1 MEKQKTSI
9 VDFLAEDPSIQ
20 ALQKSL
26 DLKKSLAVY
35 GLGEGQRTL
44 ISAALLSDQQAHDL
58 LVLCDTQKR
67 AKELWEDLGSLLER
81 YEVLYFPALEMIPY
95 ELLAKS
101 GELEQKRA
109 EVLAKLLDPKRRK
122 PFAIITTIEGLSKEL
137 IPAEVFR
144 QGIRTLQVGDVVEPE
159 ELKDFLVTYGYDVV
173 EQVEQQGQLAF
184 RGGIMDIYPPCL
196 EYAVRIEFFDDE
208 VDSLR
213 YFDVADQLSIQKV
226 QAVELSPAR
235 EFFLTEERISKG
247 MTAIRA
253 AFEQQVERLTKKKDR
268 SPLERLQGKVGEV
281 LEKVQQHLYFPG
293 LEQFQHFFYP
303 DGVTILDYMDKKTL
317 VIVDEANRL
326 QEAQAHLE
334 RERQQSFAGLLVNG
348 SVLPEQEAYFRTLE
362 ELAQAVKLHKNIIYS
377 LMPKKSEFVE
387 PEQQFHTLECKSIPP
402 IMGKIE
408 LLVEELKN
416 WIKQRYAVLI
426 LLSNEEKAMR
436 LQQLLE
442 DNELRSTWIADR
454 YQADSAQI
462 YLALGTL
469 AQGAQFMHSR
479 LVIITE
485 NEIFQNH
492 KKRTTKKMFHED
504 GQRITHLDDLKVGD
518 YVVHMSHGIGQYLG
532 IERLK
537 TENVERDYLV
547 IKYADDAKVYVPV
560 DRFELLQKYVVE
572 EGKIPK
578 VNKLG
583 GAEWQKTKM
592 KVKAS
597 VEQMAEQL
605 LEIYAKRQSQPGFA
619 FSPDDEWQRQ
629 FEDAF
634 PYVETEDQL
643 KAIAEVKADMMKP
656 MVMDR
661 LICGDVG
668 YGKTEVAIRAAF
680 KAVNDGKQV
689 AVLVPTTVLA
699 QQHYN
704 TFKERFSPYGI
715 NVGLLSR
722 FCTAKEQKT
731 ALDGLKNGTLDII
744 IGTHKLLNKSVKYKD
759 LGLLVVDE
767 EQRFGVSHK
776 EKIKALRSQ
785 VDVLTLSATPIP
797 RTLHMSLVGIRDM
810 SVIET
815 PPQDRYPIQTYIVEH
830 SPDVLSDAIRRE
842 IGRGGQVFYVHNRIE
857 DIEHVAETIQ
867 LLVPEARIIVG
878 HGRMDEHQLENIML
892 HFINHEADVLVSTTI
907 IETGLDIA
915 NANTLIVD
923 EADKMGLAQLY
934 QLRGRVGRSNRV
946 AYAYL
951 TYKKDQALNPT
962 AEKRLA
968 AIREYTELGSGFKIA
983 MRDLEIR
990 GAGNLLGAEQHGQ
1003 VSDVGF
1009 DLYCKLLDDAIR
1021 RLKGVNEPEELEVE
1035 IDLPVNSF
1043 IPDYYIKDAS
1053 TKLGFYQRIQRTRSV
1068 EKLAQL
1074 ADEMVDRFGDI
1085 PRETANLMQ
1094 VAELKSY
1101 CYDLR
1106 MKSIKQKAGVVHM
1119 SFAPDAQMEPAKLFE
1134 VAKKHKRRLNYS
1146 NASGEVILKLTIG
1159 NAVNQECL
1167 DLVKDVLLDL
1177 RECIK
1182 EPESLL

>member
-1 MEKQKTSI
+1 MEKQKASI
-9 VDFLAEDPSIQ
+9 VDFLAKDESLK
-20 ALQKSL
+20 ALHETLWSE
-26 DLKKSLAVY
+26 KSLALY

-44 ISAALLSDQQAHDL
+44 ISAALLNGRQNRDL

-67 AKELWEDLGSLLER
+67 AKELFEDLNSLMEG
-81 YEVLYFPALEMIPY
+81 YEVLYFPALEIIPY

-109 EVLAKLLDPKRRK
+109 EVLAKLLQGRGEA

-137 IPAEVFR
+137 LPVEEFAAGMRSIA
-144 QGIRTLQVGDVVEPE
+144 VGDIVEPE
-159 ELKDFLVTYGYDVV
+159 ELKNFLVTYGYDVV
-173 EQVEQQGQLAF
+173 EQVEQPGQLAY
-184 RGGIMDIYPPCL
+184 RGGILDVYAPCNDQP
-196 EYAVRIEFFDDE
+196 ARIEFFDDE
-208 VDSLR
+208 VDSIR
-213 YFDVADQLSIQKV
+213 FFSINDQLSTNKAQR
-226 QAVELSPAR
+226 VELTPAR
-235 EFFLTEERISKG
+235 EFFLTENRAAKG
-247 MTAIRA
+247 LGAIRE
-253 AFEQQVERLTKKKDR
+253 AFDVKVDRLAKKKDR
-268 SPLERLQGKVGEV
+268 TPVERLQGKVGE
-281 LEKVQQHLYFPG
+281 LAEKVQQRMYFSG
-293 LEQFQHFFYP
+293 LEQYQHFFYP
-303 DGVTILDYMDKKTL
+303 DGVTLMAYMDKKTV

-334 RERQQSFAGLLVNG
+334 RERQQSFTGLLIRG
-348 SVLPEQEAYFRTLE
+348 SVLPGQEAYFRTME
-362 ELAQAVKLHKNIIYS
+362 EMAQEITAHMGITFS
-377 LMPKKSEFVE
+377 LMPKRSIFVKE
-387 PEQQFHTLECKSIPP
+387 DQTLHTLKCKNIPP
-402 IMGKIE
+402 ILGKIE
-408 LLVEELKN
+408 LLVDELKN
-416 WIKQRYAVLI
+416 WIKQRYAVVI
-426 LLSNEEKAMR
+426 LLSSEDKAMR

-442 DNELRSTWIADR
+442 DQQVSASWIADR
-454 YQADSAQI
+454 YQADSGQI
-462 YLALGTL
+462 YLALGSL
-469 AQGAQFMHSR
+469 NQGAQFISSK
-479 LVIITE
+479 LVLITE
-485 NEIFQNH
+485 NEIFQQH
-492 KKRTTKKMFHED
+492 KKRSTKKMFHED
-504 GQRITHLDDLKVGD
+504 GQRIAHLDDLKIGD

-537 TENVERDYLV
+537 TDNVERDYLV
-547 IKYADDAKVYVPV
+547 IKYADEAKVYVPV

-572 EGKIPK
+572 EGRAPKI
-578 VNKLG
+578 NKLG

-597 VEQMAEQL
+597 VEKMAEQL

-619 FSPDDEWQRQ
+619 FSPDDELQRE
-629 FEDAF
+629 FEEAF

-643 KAIAEVKADMMKP
+643 RAISEVKADMMKP
-656 MVMDR
+656 VAMDR

-699 QQHYN
+699 QQHFN
-704 TFKERFSPYGI
+704 TFDQRFSAYGI

-722 FCTAKEQKT
+722 FRTAKEQKT
-731 ALDGLKNGTLDII
+731 VLDGLKKGTVDIV
-744 IGTHKLLNKSVKYKD
+744 IGTHKLLNKSVKFKD
-759 LGLLVVDE
+759 LGMLVVDE
-767 EQRFGVSHK
+767 EQRFGVTHK
-776 EKIKALRSQ
+776 EKIKAMRSQ

-830 SPDVLSDAIRRE
+830 TPEVLSDAIRRE

-857 DIEHVAETIQ
+857 DIEQIAESIGQ
-867 LLVPEARIIVG
+867 LVPEARIIVG
-878 HGRMDEHQLENIML
+878 HGRMEEQQLENIML

-951 TYKKDQALNPT
+951 TYKKEQTLSQL

-968 AIREYTELGSGFKIA
+968 AVREYTELGSGFKIA

-990 GAGNLLGAEQHGQ
+990 GAGNLLGSEQHGQ
-1003 VSDVGF
+1003 VSAVGF

-1021 RLKGVNEPEELEVE
+1021 RLKGSNDPADLEVE

-1043 IPDYYIKDAS
+1043 IPDYYIKDSA
-1053 TKLGFYQRIQRTRSV
+1053 TKLGFYQRIQRMHSV
-1068 EKLAQL
+1068 AKLELL
-1074 ADEMVDRFGDI
+1074 ADELVDRFGDI

-1094 VAELKSY
+1094 VAELKIY

-1106 MKSIKQKAGVVHM
+1106 IKSIKQKAGVVNM
-1119 SFAPDAQMEPAKLFE
+1119 SFALDADLDIKKLFDI
-1134 VAKKHKRRLNYS
+1134 ARSRKRRLTYS
-1146 NASGEVILKLTIG
+1146 NASGELLLKLNIG
-1159 NAVNQECL
+1159 GAVNRECL

-1177 RECIK
+1177 KECIN
-1182 EPESLL
+1182 EPESLV